1 MDLVLLTL
9 RLWSF
14 LASGTVIWRDRK
26 ASSVPYRGSRKVFW
40 PTEHLVHFII
50 IVLLFSH
57 AVKCPFIRIFPIL
70 YQSLKFFFISVISLL
85 YPLRTSLWWLQ
96 GGRPSDELFFLLPLT
111 IDFVTSTINYIYYI
125 EFTKSRNQWICITHN
140 YKPYSTSM

>member
-40 PTEHLVHFII
+40 PTEHLVHFI
-50 IVLLFSH
+50 VLLFSH

-70 YQSLKFFFISVISLL
+70 YQSRKFFFIYIS
-85 YPLRTSLWWLQ
+85 YIPAISPENISMMVARWAPQWWVV
-96 GGRPSDELFFLLPLT
+96 PFAS
-111 IDFVTSTINYIYYI
+111 INYRFRYIYHKLYIYYI